1 MADLADAALLTAFP
15 VGAAALGAVIAAVR
29 RPSRFVM
36 SAVQHFAAG
45 VVLAAVVGEILPDLS
60 EEAQWT
66 WAVVGF
72 TLGVAVVLA
81 LAAWGRRLDARS
93 EARGTTAGE
102 ATAGEATAGE
112 ATAGE
117 AIERDAEAGR
127 TEGAEG
133 ANGGVTAATVART
146 VLPIGLIVTVGID
159 LLIDGTLVGLATT
172 LSSTQAMILVGALTL
187 EVLFLAL
194 SVQGELV
201 EAGRT
206 AWRAAGWS
214 AGLGLLAGV
223 GAMGAAIALG
233 DAGPK
238 PIAATLGFGA
248 AALLY
253 LALEELLVEA
263 HEESETTV
271 LTGSFFLGLIV
282 VYGLTIL
289 GG

>member
-1 MADLADAALLTAFP
+1 MANVANAALLTAFP

-29 RPSRFVM
+29 RPSGVVM

-45 VVLAAVVGEILPDLS
+45 VVLAAVVGEILPDLDA
-60 EEAQWT
+60 EAQWS
-66 WAVVGF
+66 WAVAGF

-81 LAAWGRRLDARS
+81 LAAWGRRLDAR
-93 EARGTTAGE
+93 GK
-102 ATAGEATAGE
+102 
-112 ATAGE
+112 
-117 AIERDAEAGR
+117 D
-127 TEGAEG
+127 TEGFDTPAR
-133 ANGGVTAATVART
+133 AAQSA
-146 VLPIGLIVTVGID
+146 LPIGLMVTVAID
-159 LLIDGTLVGLATT
+159 LLIDGALVGLAAT

-201 EAGRT
+201 QAGMTR
-206 AWRAAGWS
+206 WRAAGAS
-214 AGLGLLAGV
+214 GGLGLLTAV
-223 GAMGAAIALG
+223 GALTAAIALG

-248 AALLY
+248 AALVY
-253 LALEELLVEA
+253 LAVEELLVEA

-271 LTGSFFLGLIV
+271 LTATFFLGLIT
-282 VYGLTIL
+282 VYGLTIV